1 MRQFTTTL
9 ALAFLTLIPVSAAD
23 VQAVL
28 SAPRQRVQTA
38 DFRAVGHL
46 VRIDPAGTRTSYGV
60 TIKGHWFPGVLRV
73 LVHIDS
79 PATARANILLEMRPS
94 GQNSIQTAHPGD
106 KATSPLPFSK
116 WNDGP
121 LGDGF
126 SYEDFLEQ
134 QYFWPAQAVVEE
146 AKFGTR
152 DCDVLKSTPG
162 EADRTHYSQI
172 KTWLD
177 RTIGFPVYVEKSVK
191 GTGALKQFT
200 YFGLRHDGGVWSAT
214 QVEEKTAGSAGSTLL
229 IIDRGSAK
237 ANLDLRDFSP
247 EKLTHF

>member
-1 MRQFTTTL
+1 MRQFAAALVL
-9 ALAFLTLIPVSAAD
+9 ALLAPIPASAAD

-28 SAPRQRVQTA
+28 SVPRQRVQTA

-46 VRIDPAGTRTSYGV
+46 VRIDAAGSRTSYGV
-60 TIKGHWFPGVLRV
+60 TIKAHWFPGILRV
-73 LVHIDS
+73 LVEIDS
-79 PATARANILLEMRPS
+79 PATARAHILLEMKPT
-94 GQNSIQTAHPGD
+94 GQNSVQIAHPGD
-106 KATSPLPFSK
+106 KAPSPLPFSK

-134 QYFWPAQAVVEE
+134 QYFWPTQVIVEE

-162 EADRTHYSQI
+162 EADRTHYSGI

-177 RTIGFPVYVEKSVK
+177 QSIGFPVYVEKTMK
-191 GTGALKQFT
+191 GTGVVKQFT
-200 YFGLRHDGGVWSAT
+200 YFGLRHEGGVWSAS
-214 QVEEKTAGSAGSTLL
+214 QVEVKIPGGAGSTLL

-247 EKLTHF
+247 EQLTHF